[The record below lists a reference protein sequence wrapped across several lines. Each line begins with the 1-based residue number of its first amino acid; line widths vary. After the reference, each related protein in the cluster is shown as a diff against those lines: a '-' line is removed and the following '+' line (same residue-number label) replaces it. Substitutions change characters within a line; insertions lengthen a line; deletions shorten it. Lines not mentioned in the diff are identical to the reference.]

1 MSGSRQRRSQPD
13 PHFRGPL
20 KLPYSPEL
28 ERAVLGG
35 LQHAPDVG
43 TALSRLEADDFV
55 SECHRTILRAIEA
68 LAAQGRRADLPQLI
82 DTLEQA
88 GDLVDVGG
96 RAYVAKLDLDLIPS
110 NLDGYIDRLKELRA
124 LREAAVSAERFLGA
138 LGDSVPARIPDAL
151 AALEAQLGDASASA
165 ASAEASRVRRLAEVK
180 PESVEFLWKPYLP
193 VGKLTLLEG
202 DPGQGKSYLA
212 AAVAASGSRGRDLP
226 GSACF
231 EPWSTLILTAEDGL
245 ADTLRPRLD
254 RLEADVDRI
263 FGIEDLLDLSTPTGL
278 GVLERAIRER
288 EPRLVVI
295 DPVVAYVGARTDLHR
310 ANQVRAVLGP
320 LARLAAK
327 TRTAVVA
334 IRHLNKSQGAH
345 SLYRGH
351 GSIDFTAAAR
361 SVLLV
366 GSDPEDAESRVV
378 VHLKSNL
385 ARVGRSLA
393 YTIRQGVFAW
403 SGWSQLTAWDLLQDD
418 RTAEERT
425 AIGEAKDFLVELL
438 ADGPQASKD
447 VLQGAKAAGVS
458 EKTLR
463 RAKSQLKVKVRKTG
477 FQGTWCWALPGAESS
492 KVATGT
498 KDGQEGHRGTFG
510 HLWEDGARTD
520 ESRPG

>member
-1 MSGSRQRRSQPD
+1 MSSSRKRRPRSQART
-13 PHFRGPL
+13 RGHL
-20 KLPYSPEL
+20 ELPESPEL

-35 LQHAPDVG
+35 LQHADDIG
-43 TALSRLEADDFV
+43 ATLARLEPADFA
-55 SECHRTILRAIEA
+55 SECHRTIFRAIQV
-68 LAAQGRRADLPQLI
+68 LASQGRRADIPQLI

-96 RAYVAKLDLDLIPS
+96 RAYIASLDLNLIPS

-124 LREAAVSAERFLGA
+124 LRQAAVSAEKFLGE
-138 LGDSVPARIPDAL
+138 LGDSVPARIPEAL
-151 AALEAQLGDASASA
+151 AALEARLGNASAFA
-165 ASAEASRVRRLAEVK
+165 TSAERNQFRPLAEVT

-202 DPGQGKSYLA
+202 DPGQGKSFLA
-212 AAVAASGSRGRDLP
+212 AAIAASGSRGHDLP
-226 GSACF
+226 GAGAF
-231 EPWSTLILTAEDGL
+231 EPWNTLILTAEDGL

-254 RLEADVDRI
+254 RLGADVDRI
-263 FGIEDLLDLSTPTGL
+263 FGVEDLLDLSAPQGL

-334 IRHLNKSQGAH
+334 IRHLNKSQGTH

-366 GSDPEDAESRVV
+366 GSDPEDAENRVV
-378 VHLKSNL
+378 IHLKSNL
-385 ARVGRSLA
+385 ARLGRSLA

-477 FQGTWCWALPGAESS
+477 FQGKWCWALPGAESS
-492 KVATGT
+492 KVAMEP
-498 KDGQEGHRGTFG
+498 KDGQEGHKGRDG
-510 HLWEDGARTD
+510 HLWEKRARSD
-520 ESRPG
+520 ESRPA